1 MDHLDQKNN
10 SFRLVALIGFLL
22 LVLLVYRG
30 VLFDTQVVHYEEYL
44 TQSIHSIAR
53 EETVDAS
60 RGIITDRSGRTLVSN
75 SFAYDLTFDASLLK
89 EGQEQNAAILRLV
102 ELCRK
107 EEKVWIENLP
117 ISDYAPFVYTLDS
130 VSDTQRNRFLTY
142 IKSLDETAELL
153 GNYLLEHPELAAAEE
168 TENSAEEKSDSTED
182 TPPTPSQQA
191 ADLLENMP
199 ASSLSEAVL
208 NKAGITAPFLIELMA
223 KEMDLPEGFSLT
235 EIRQVLGVRYE
246 LALRKLANYT
256 DYILVENI
264 DTAFIS
270 MISDGGYAGA
280 KVTSSSVRQYETD
293 FAAHILGYVSRLDA
307 SDDLKTLRE
316 QGYDGNDWIGRSG
329 VEAAFE
335 AYLKGTD
342 GRRVVSV
349 NNEGKITGEY
359 YSKSP
364 QPGNTVELTIDLELQ
379 EAVETALAETVE
391 KLNHDPKYQNDADT
405 RGAGAAVIKVGTG
418 EVLSLASYPTYDLA
432 TWRQDWNEISAD
444 TTKPMFNRAT
454 QGTYAPGSTLKPLTA
469 VAALE
474 EGVTDL
480 KAKIRD
486 TGRWV
491 YPNDPTGSG
500 ANCWI
505 GYPGH
510 GQINVTQ
517 AITVSCNYYFAE
529 MGYRL
534 GLDVFNDYLTAFGLG
549 ENTGIEIGD
558 KAGTLPQNK
567 AGENQAP
574 WAAFGQSNQLYSPL
588 QLANYIATL
597 VSGGKHYDAH
607 LLKAVKSYDHSE
619 VVATGNAEPSNIVE
633 ISDSTLKAV
642 KEGMHNLT
650 TTTLAPYFS
659 QCIVEAGAKTGTA
672 QVGAD
677 TENNGV
683 FVCFAP
689 YDEPEIAVAIVIE
702 KGGSGSALA
711 STAVNIINAYFSA
724 DEIGTTIL
732 SEDQLIP

>member
-1 MDHLDQKNN
+1 MDHMDQKKHIP
-10 SFRLVALIGFLL
+10 RL
-22 LVLLVYRG
+22 LVLAGLLFLVLLIYLF

-44 TQSIHSIAR
+44 NQSIHSIAR
-53 EETVDAS
+53 EEPVDAS

-89 EGQEQNAAILRLV
+89 EGQEQNAAILRLI

-107 EEKVWIENLP
+107 ENKDWIENLP
-117 ISDYAPFVYTLDS
+117 VSEYAPFIYTLDS
-130 VSDTQRNRFLTY
+130 ASSTQRNRFFTY
-142 IKSLDETAELL
+142 IKSLDGAKELL
-153 GNYLLEHPELAAAEE
+153 GAYLLEHPELAEPAEE
-168 TENSAEEKSDSTED
+168 SETSENTDSASETIA
-182 TPPTPSQQA
+182 PTPSQQA
-191 ADLLENMP
+191 AALLERMP
-199 ASSLSEAVL
+199 SSALTESVL
-208 NKAGITAPFLIELMA
+208 NQAGITAPYLIELMIE
-223 KEMDLPEGFSLT
+223 EMDLPDGFTLV

-256 DYILVENI
+256 DYILVENV

-280 KVTSSSVRQYETD
+280 KITSSSVRQYETE

-307 SDDLKTLRE
+307 GDDLKTLRE

-335 AYLKGTD
+335 SYLKGVD

-359 YSKSP
+359 YSKEP

-379 EAVETALAETVE
+379 EAVEHALAETVE
-391 KLNHDPKYQNDADT
+391 RLNNDPKYQKDADT

-432 TWRQDWNEISAD
+432 SFRQNWAELGAD
-444 TTKPMFNRAT
+444 LTTPMFNRAT

-474 EGVTDL
+474 EGVIDVKT
-480 KAKIRD
+480 KIRD
-486 TGRWV
+486 TGRWA
-491 YPNDPTGSG
+491 YPNDPTNSG
-500 ANCWI
+500 AWCWNRA
-505 GYPGH
+505 GH
-510 GQINVTQ
+510 GLVNAAQ

-534 GLDVFNDYLTAFGLG
+534 GLDVFNEYLTAFGLG
-549 ENTGIEIGD
+549 KHSGIEIGD

-619 VVATGNAEPSNIVE
+619 VIATGNEEPTNIVE

-650 TTTLAPYFS
+650 TGTLAPYFS
-659 QCIVEAGAKTGTA
+659 QCVVEAGAKTGTA
-672 QVGAD
+672 QVGAE

-711 STAVNIINAYFSA
+711 STAVNIVNAYFSA

-732 SEDQLIP
+732 SENQLIP